1 MMRSLFSGISGLK
14 VHQTRMDVIG
24 NNISNVNTVG
34 FRASSVNFTDVFYQT
49 SQGASGPNSE
59 TGAPGTNA
67 TQIGLGANVAAIAV
81 DLSGTGATQRTD
93 RGMDVMINGDAF
105 LIAEQN
111 GMTYF
116 TKSGALDVDANGT
129 LMCTTN
135 GAAILGWPAVEQAD
149 GSREIRKDMATQ
161 LQLMGGENA
170 YSDPHATTDVTV
182 NGNIDNTAD
191 QLDYKSAD
199 SMEGYPIAVSFYDK
213 LGNLNTAKFAL
224 QKYYDAT
231 NGEMDNI
238 YTVKLTDILG
248 SDGKSILREQD
259 NAGNW
264 YPAGSVGPGGTAPTG
279 TPASELVLK
288 MNGQD
293 ITYTVS
299 LNGDIQTKIA
309 AGDTAWPKIKFNG
322 STGEF
327 EYIDETILTKGADGQ
342 YTSSNATKQT
352 DAFLLGIDY
361 TAAAKTAGKESPYL
375 MQTTNAAGVLEGG
388 IKVDVHNLTMYA
400 QDGKCS
406 VKPTRGTPDG
416 KGTGNEAGSLNGFTI
431 QTDGK
436 IYGVYTNGDK
446 NLLGQIAVATFANPS
461 GLEAAGNSLFQ
472 ATKNSGDFDGIGI
485 DISEVGKFSVGALE
499 MSDVDLANE
508 FTTMITTQ
516 RGFQANSRV
525 ITTSDS
531 MLEELV
537 NLKR

>member
-14 VHQTRMDVIG
+14 VHQTKMDVIG

-49 SQGASGPNSE
+49 SQGASGPNAE

-105 LIAEQN
+105 LIAKQN
-111 GMTYF
+111 GNTYF

-129 LMCTTN
+129 LYCTTN
-135 GAAILGWPAVEQAD
+135 GAAILGWPAIDD
-149 GSREIRKDMATQ
+149 GNGNREIRKETATT

-170 YSDPHATTDVTV
+170 YSAPNSTKDITLK
-182 NGNIDNTAD
+182 GNIDSNDTQVKFTAAN
-191 QLDYKSAD
+191 QST
-199 SMEGYPIAVSFYDK
+199 SYPISIGFYDK
-213 LGNLNTAKFAL
+213 LGALNTAKFVL
-224 QKYYDAT
+224 FKSDAT
-231 NGEMDNI
+231 AESE

-248 SDGKSILREQD
+248 SDGKSLLKTQD
-259 NAGNW
+259 SSGNW
-264 YPAGSVGPGGTAPTG
+264 LKTTGGDLMTVGINGVDVSGYAVSTTG
-279 TPASELVLK
+279 EISWATEP
-288 MNGQD
+288 
-293 ITYTVS
+293 
-299 LNGDIQTKIA
+299 
-309 AGDTAWPKIKFNG
+309 AWPHVKF
-322 STGEF
+322 SAATGEF
-327 EYIDETILTKGADGQ
+327 EWTGKDAT
-342 YTSSNATKQT
+342 TSGKT
-352 DAFLLGIDY
+352 DAQEAQKFLRLSLAKGEG
-361 TAAAKTAGKESPYL
+361 TAPNFTNSPFEYATAGTERDGL
-375 MQTTNAAGVLEGG
+375 QGG
-388 IKVDVHNLTMYA
+388 IKIDFGNLTMYA
-400 QDGKCS
+400 QDGVS
-406 VKPTRGTPDG
+406 NVKPSRGTEDG
-416 KGTGNEAGSLNGFTI
+416 TGTGNAAGSLNGFTV

-436 IYGVYTNGDK
+436 IFGVYSNGDK

-461 GLEAAGNSLFQ
+461 GLEAAGNSLFS
-472 ATKNSGDFDGIGI
+472 ATKNSGDFDGVGI

-508 FTTMITTQ
+508 FTNMITTQ

>member
-49 SQGASGPNSE
+49 AQGASGPNAE

-67 TQIGLGANVAAIAV
+67 TQIGLGANVASVAV

-105 LIAEQN
+105 LIAKQN
-111 GMTYF
+111 GNTYF

-129 LMCTTN
+129 LYCTTN
-135 GAAILGWPAVEQAD
+135 GAAILGWRAVDD
-149 GSREIRKDMATQ
+149 GKGNREIRKDTATT

-170 YSDPHATTDVTV
+170 YSAPNPTTDITMKGNLDQNDAQLNNITATGTTV
-182 NGNIDNTAD
+182 SETQMTGF
-191 QLDYKSAD
+191 
-199 SMEGYPIAVSFYDK
+199 PISVGFYDK
-213 LGNLNTAKFAL
+213 LGGLNTAKFVAFKSSL
-224 QKYYDAT
+224 TSDTEYSL
-231 NGEMDNI
+231 
-238 YTVKLTDILG
+238 KLVDILD
-248 SDGKSILREQD
+248 SDGASLLKVQD
-259 NAGNW
+259 PTTGNW
-264 YPAGSVGPGGTAPTG
+264 VATTG
-279 TPASELVLK
+279 EDLMTINL
-288 MNGQD
+288 NGAAV
-293 ITYTVS
+293 TYTVS
-299 LNGDIQTKIA
+299 TSGEITTTSA
-309 AGDTAWPKIKFNG
+309 AWPHIKFSG
-322 STGEF
+322 ATGEF
-327 EYIDETILTKGADGQ
+327 EYVGGADAAG
-342 YTSSNATKQT
+342 SATQEAQKSIQ
-352 DAFLLGIDY
+352 LGLQKG
-361 TAAAKTAGKESPYL
+361 TKPVESPYL
-375 MQTTNAAGVLEGG
+375 QSTGTGRATTGAIALNFSS
-388 IKVDVHNLTMYA
+388 LTMYA
-400 QDGKCS
+400 QDGVS
-406 VKPTRGTPDG
+406 NVKPNRGTEDG
-416 KGTGNEAGSLNGFTI
+416 KGTGNEAGSLNGFSV

-436 IYGVYTNGDK
+436 IFGVYSNGDK

-461 GLEAAGNSLFQ
+461 GLEAAGNSLFS
-472 ATKNSGDFDGIGI
+472 ATKNSGDFDGVGI
-485 DISEVGKFSVGALE
+485 DISEVGKFGVGALE

>member
-14 VHQTRMDVIG
+14 VHQTKMDVIG

-49 SQGASGPNSE
+49 AQGASGPNAE

-105 LIAEQN
+105 LIAKQN
-111 GMTYF
+111 GNTYF

-129 LMCTTN
+129 LYCTTN
-135 GAAILGWPAVEQAD
+135 GAAILGWPAVDTGD
-149 GSREIRKDMATQ
+149 GTREIRKDTATY
-161 LQLMGGENA
+161 LNLMGGENA
-170 YSDPHATTDVTV
+170 YSAPNATTDITMK
-182 NGNIDNTAD
+182 GNIDSND
-191 QLDYKSAD
+191 VQLKYLNAEQST
-199 SMEGYPIAVSFYDK
+199 GYPISISFYDK
-213 LGNLNTAKFAL
+213 LGELNTAKFVAI
-224 QKYYDAT
+224 KDYDTTKGA
-231 NGEMDNI
+231 EKESE
-238 YTVKLTDILG
+238 YVLKLTDILG
-248 SDGKSILREQD
+248 SDGKSLLREQD
-259 NAGNW
+259 PTTGNW
-264 YPAGSVGPGGTAPTG
+264 VATNKDGLADDKGMHIFINGVEYTYGVDNSGAITVSAGSFGNAPT
-279 TPASELVLK
+279 PATGE
-288 MNGQD
+288 
-293 ITYTVS
+293 
-299 LNGDIQTKIA
+299 
-309 AGDTAWPKIKFNG
+309 WPHIKFSG
-322 STGEF
+322 ATGEF
-327 EYIDETILTKGADGQ
+327 EWVGDATNSPKSDDREAQTGIRIGLQKGAKD
-342 YTSSNATKQT
+342 T
-352 DAFLLGIDY
+352 
-361 TAAAKTAGKESPYL
+361 ESPYL
-375 MQTTNAAGVLEGG
+375 MTTGDHRDTEGGVLLNMG
-388 IKVDVHNLTMYA
+388 NLTMYA
-400 QDGKCS
+400 QDGVS
-406 VKPTRGTPDG
+406 NVKPTRGTDDG
-416 KGTGNEAGSLNGFTI
+416 KGTGNAAGSLNGFSV

-436 IYGVYTNGDK
+436 IFGVYSNGDK

-461 GLEAAGNSLFQ
+461 GLEAAGNSLFS

-508 FTTMITTQ
+508 FTNMITTQ